1 MDERFFGK
9 MSATVAIIPARGGSK
24 RIPRKN
30 IKPFAGRP
38 MIAHSIAAAQAAG
51 VFDRIIVSTDC
62 EEIADVARH
71 YGAEVPFLRPAVL
84 ANDFTGTDA
93 VNVHAIEWLAAHGE
107 PVDQFCC
114 VYATAP
120 FLRANYIREGLQL
133 LRANHANSALSVT
146 TFAYTIFRSVK
157 INETG
162 GVEMFWP
169 ENFPK
174 RSQDLPTAYHDAGQ
188 FYWFDTAKYLPA
200 PRMIMDNAIP
210 VIIPR
215 NLVQDI
221 DTPEDWEMAEQMFE
235 VLQAREL
242 RECAANVS

>member
-1 MDERFFGK
+1 

-30 IKPFAGRP
+30 IRLFAGLP

-51 VFDRIIVSTDC
+51 TFDRIIVSTDC
-62 EEIADVARH
+62 EEIAEVARH
-71 YGAEVPFLRPAVL
+71 YGAEVPFLRPAAL
-84 ANDFTGTDA
+84 ANDYTGTDA
-93 VNVHAIEWLAAHGE
+93 VNVHALEWLAAQGE
-107 PVDQFCC
+107 PVERFCC

-120 FLRANYIREGLQL
+120 FLRASDMREGLEL
-133 LRANHANSALSVT
+133 LLARNANSALSVT
-146 TFAYTIFRSVK
+146 TFPYSIFRSLR
-157 INETG
+157 IDEAG

-188 FYWFDTAKYLPA
+188 FYWFDTAKYLRA
-200 PRMIMDNAIP
+200 PRMIMDNAIS

-215 NLVQDI
+215 NRVQDI
-221 DTPEDWEMAEQMFE
+221 DTPEDWAVAEQMFE
-235 VLQAREL
+235 ALQAREAP
-242 RECAANVS
+242 RVGAA